1 MSTWFGPPIT
11 VQELV
16 GAVRRQQG
24 MSRTGLTR
32 IGTGALCDF
41 IELVVAG
48 AHPGAGASTVAVALA
63 DVLAAKGEGV
73 TLVDLAIE
81 GEIGASEAVEAKADL
96 DMRGWVGGRRGAARI
111 AQPVDCT
118 EPDEPSGIVILDSAA
133 SGWIRD
139 VNVLVCRATVPS
151 IRRAELVLQATNP
164 LAVAVVGATKWP
176 TQVRSSL
183 GPAMRASERDQGVFF
198 FPHESTLEINGLT
211 AEPLPGS
218 TIRAAGRLLQ
228 LVEFWEFPGAED
240 DEGASA

>member
-1 MSTWFGPPIT
+1 
-11 VQELV
+11 
-16 GAVRRQQG
+16 

-32 IGTGALCDF
+32 IGTGARCDF
-41 IELVVAG
+41 IEIVVAG
-48 AHPGAGASTVAVALA
+48 AQPGAGASTVAVALA
-63 DVLAAKGEGV
+63 DVLAAKDEDV

-96 DMRGWVGGRRGAARI
+96 VMRGWVGGRRGAARI

-118 EPDEPSGIVILDSAA
+118 EPDEPSGIVILDSAG
-133 SGWIRD
+133 SGCVRD

-151 IRRAELVLQATNP
+151 IRRSELVLQATNP

-183 GPAMRASERDQGVFF
+183 GPAMRAAERDRGVVF
-198 FPHESTLEINGLT
+198 FPHEATLEINGLT
-211 AEPLPGS
+211 AEPLPAS

-228 LVEFWEFPGAED
+228 LVEFWESREQRKGK
-240 DEGASA
+240 GASA